1 MDVEFTVEEDV
12 AIFAP
17 WIDVFT
23 NPSVEGFDRPARNIW
38 HQVHS
43 KFEERFS
50 NPNRRSKQAIRIR
63 VGSVQRDVK
72 LYVSLQGRLIIYVP
86 PAFITAD
93 MDIPP
98 LQILRMLTPYEGRL
112 RRVQFE

>member
-12 AIFAP
+12 VIVVA
-17 WIDVFT
+17 WIDVLT
-23 NPSVEGFDRPARNIW
+23 TPSVEGVDRPARNIW

-43 KFEERFS
+43 K
-50 NPNRRSKQAIRIR
+50 SKQAIRIR
-63 VGSVQRDVK
+63 VGGVQRDVK

-86 PAFITAD
+86 PALITAD

-98 LQILRMLTPYEGRL
+98 FRFYECYLLMKDAFDEYNPSRL
-112 RRVQFE
+112 YRRAP